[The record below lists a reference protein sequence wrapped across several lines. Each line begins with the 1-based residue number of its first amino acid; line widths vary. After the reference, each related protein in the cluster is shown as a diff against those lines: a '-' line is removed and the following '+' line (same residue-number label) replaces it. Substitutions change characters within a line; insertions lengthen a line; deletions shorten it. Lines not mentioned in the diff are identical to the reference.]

1 MVPLLAPLLGS
12 MAASLLPATFGTGIA
27 AALGLSGAG
36 AGLLAAAAP
45 KAIGAGIGTLLAGGD
60 MGEAAMN
67 AVGFGAAG
75 ALGGAGGAAAG
86 GAPTSSLRPM
96 MRPPGLGAAAPAI
109 VPTGAANAAASAAAG
124 PTQTAMDTMQLFRKA
139 QGAMGGNQQAP
150 AMAMPQPVQQ
160 SSGTRASDNPM
171 LAGAPPPPLSAGMA
185 SMTIPSVSG
194 SSAMPASVGIGSL
207 PFRGQQPMSGDSML
221 DGMSPDQRN
230 MAMRY
235 LRNQG
240 MVGFV

>member
-27 AALGLSGAG
+27 AALGMSGAG

-96 MRPPGLGAAAPAI
+96 MRPPGLGAAAPAT
-109 VPTGAANAAASAAAG
+109 VPTGAANAAASAAG
-124 PTQTAMDTMQLFRKA
+124 PTQTAMDTMQLFRQV

-150 AMAMPQPVQQ
+150 AMAAPPPVQQ
-160 SSGTRASDNPM
+160 SSGPRASDNPM
-171 LAGAPPPPLSAGMA
+171 LAGAPMAAPSAAMA
-185 SMTIPSVSG
+185 NLTVPSVG
-194 SSAMPASVGIGSL
+194 GASAMPASVGIGSL
-207 PFRGQQPMSGDSML
+207 PFRGQQPMGNDMMMA
-221 DGMSPDQRN
+221 GMSPDQRN
-230 MAMRY
+230 MASQY